1 MSQIHT
7 FIKIM
12 SDLVGP
18 QVVNIWRILF
28 SQSTPDLS
36 AYLCLTSCRSRAIL
50 QKALCEKSAGQSTML
65 ILRTQDIG

>member
-7 FIKIM
+7 FIKII
-12 SDLVGP
+12 SDLVGS

-36 AYLCLTSCRSRAIL
+36 AYLCLTSCRAIL